1 MTAWQD
7 ADQECGACQVAYAHA
22 MAISGFPGLIL
33 WCCRTAQYRETGVV
47 SDEPVPYPVD
57 GILDL
62 HVFNPRDVKNLVSE
76 YLWACRQKGILRV
89 RIIHGK
95 GRSVLRKTVHAV
107 LDREEAVLS
116 YTKAGDRSGW
126 GATIVHLSPC

>member
-1 MTAWQD
+1 M
-7 ADQECGACQVAYAHA
+7 
-22 MAISGFPGLIL
+22 
-33 WCCRTAQYRETGVV
+33 
-47 SDEPVPYPVD
+47 SDESVPYPVD

-62 HVFNPRDVKNLVSE
+62 HVFNPRDVKDLVPE

-107 LDREEAVLS
+107 LDREETVLF
-116 YTKAGDRSGW
+116 YTTAAGDRSGG
-126 GATIVHLSPC
+126 GATIVHLSPQ

>member
-1 MTAWQD
+1 MRRPRQFLVSPALFY
-7 ADQECGACQVAYAHA
+7 GVAAPR
-22 MAISGFPGLIL
+22 SF
-33 WCCRTAQYRETGVV
+33 RKTRVV
-47 SDEPVPYPVD
+47 SDDPVPYPVD

-76 YLWACRQKGILRV
+76 YLWACRQKDILRV

-116 YTKAGDRSGW
+116 YTKAAGDRSGW
-126 GATIVHLSPC
+126 GATIVHLSPR